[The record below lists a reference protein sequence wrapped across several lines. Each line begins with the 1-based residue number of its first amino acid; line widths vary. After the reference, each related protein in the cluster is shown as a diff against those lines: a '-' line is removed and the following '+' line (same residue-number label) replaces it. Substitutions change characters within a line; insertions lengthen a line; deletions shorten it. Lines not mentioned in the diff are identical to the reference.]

1 MKNQTVGFTCS
12 TFDLVH
18 AGHVVMLEEAKRQCD
33 YLIVGI
39 QLDPTLDRET
49 KNKPV
54 QSIIER
60 QIQVKACRYVDEVV
74 IYSTEKELEDI
85 LMTLPIDTR
94 ILGEEY
100 MDKEFTGKDICLKR
114 GIRFHY
120 NKRDHYFSSTDLR
133 KRVFEAE
140 VKKRGIIWP
149 ENTTNVSNVMPSSK

>member
-1 MKNQTVGFTCS
+1 
-12 TFDLVH
+12 
-18 AGHVVMLEEAKRQCD
+18 MLEEAKRQCD

-140 VKKRGIIWP
+140 VKKRGIAWP
-149 ENTTNVSNVMPSSK
+149 ENTTNVSNVTPSSK